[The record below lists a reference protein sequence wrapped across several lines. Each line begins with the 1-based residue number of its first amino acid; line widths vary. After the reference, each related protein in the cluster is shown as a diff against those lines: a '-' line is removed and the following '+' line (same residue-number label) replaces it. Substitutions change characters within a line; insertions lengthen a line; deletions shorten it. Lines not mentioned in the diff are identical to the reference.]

1 MRVVP
6 LQNGQQVLV
15 ILQSQLADM
24 VQAHVIEGAQ
34 NGPFAAGHHGLLGL
48 QGGADNQ
55 PHLLIC
61 PISYW
66 FPCSYGSDS
75 IALDVIWSSSQRFKL
90 L

>member
-1 MRVVP
+1 MVP

-24 VQAHVIEGAQ
+24 DQALVIDGAQ
-34 NGPFAAGHHGLLGL
+34 NGPSAANYHGLLGL

-61 PISYW
+61 PVTGFFVHRGLIQLLLM
-66 FPCSYGSDS
+66 SYG
-75 IALDVIWSSSQRFKL
+75 ALVSA
-90 L
+90 